1 MIDESHK
8 TINANKP
15 HAVDQV
21 SVFAREARKFFGGI
35 YLASQTAVDK
45 IKVLF
50 DLSQY
55 KFVLN
60 QDGNAID
67 TIDRVFGHTFT
78 SSELNDIPKLSKG
91 QTILSIQGTRNIAF
105 NIDCTDEELEL
116 FRGGA

>member
-1 MIDESHK
+1 MLLTKFQYSHEK
-8 TINANKP
+8 QENSLAEYIL
-15 HAVDQV
+15 HRSLFVILCRRELQV
-21 SVFAREARKFFGGI
+21 RLLI
-35 YLASQTAVDK
+35 K

-60 QDGNAID
+60 QDSNAID
-67 TIDRVFGHTFT
+67 TIDKVFGHTFT

-105 NIDCTDEELEL
+105 NIECTDEELEL